1 MTMITASLGH
11 YYEPS
16 TTISVYLC
24 LAHTHT
30 HTHTQSPDIQI
41 SSACECKSKVFNS
54 PLVILS
60 LPIESSK
67 SVGNSQGL
75 PPKYSVFFTCGV
87 SYLEF
92 LSALHP
98 SFSSLL
104 SDTGTRVWETPFLWL
119 PSNWL
124 FLFS

>member
-24 LAHTHT
+24 LAHKYTHTHIHTHT
-30 HTHTQSPDIQI
+30 HTHTHSPDIRI

-60 LPIESSK
+60 LPIKSSK

-75 PPKYSVFFTCGV
+75 PPKYSVFF
-87 SYLEF
+87 
-92 LSALHP
+92 H
-98 SFSSLL
+98 
-104 SDTGTRVWETPFLWL
+104 LW
-119 PSNWL
+119 S
-124 FLFS
+124 